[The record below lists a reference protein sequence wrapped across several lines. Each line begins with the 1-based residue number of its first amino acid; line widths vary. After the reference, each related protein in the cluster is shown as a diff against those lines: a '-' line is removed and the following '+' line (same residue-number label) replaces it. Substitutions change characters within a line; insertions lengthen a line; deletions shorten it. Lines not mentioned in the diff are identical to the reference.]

1 MNYNAKYVVRL
12 TEEERAEL
20 QGLVRRGKVAAAK
33 RSRAQVLLKA
43 DAGLEG
49 SGSTDEQ
56 VAQSL
61 EVSTRSVNR
70 VRKAYVEEGLSAA
83 IKRQQGRSPLEPVS
97 IIVPNKVVEQF
108 LRYRVAESLGIAAN
122 LRFPFLRSYL
132 AKQIESIDS
141 GLKILDADDLQIILF
156 ECIRSAR
163 HRNDPELKPVRDY
176 VEAGSK
182 SASDIE
188 LRTLLFAGHMAQL
201 FREYSISRRPM
212 LRRWGV
218 ASSTAT

>member
-12 TEEERAEL
+12 TEEERDEL

-56 VAQSL
+56 VAQAL

-83 IKRQQGRSPLEPVS
+83 IERQPRRTQPRRKLDGAAEAHLVAVACSPPPAGQARWTLRLLSDKLVELQ
-97 IIVPNKVVEQF
+97 VVE
-108 LRYRVAESLGIAAN
+108 
-122 LRFPFLRSYL
+122 
-132 AKQIESIDS
+132 
-141 GLKILDADDLQIILF
+141 
-156 ECIRSAR
+156 
-163 HRNDPELKPVRDY
+163 
-176 VEAGSK
+176 
-182 SASDIE
+182 
-188 LRTLLFAGHMAQL
+188 
-201 FREYSISRRPM
+201 SISRECVRQT
-212 LRRWGV
+212 LKKRSQAVVEAALGV
-218 ASSTAT
+218 AAAGRPRLCVRDGRRPRRIPASARSTSAAGDARRGQQAVGG

>member
-61 EVSTRSVNR
+61 EASTRSVNR

-83 IKRQQGRSPLEPVS
+83 IERQPRRKQPRRKLDGAAEAHLVAVACSPPPAGQTRWTLRLLS
-97 IIVPNKVVEQF
+97 DKLVE
-108 LRYRVAESLGIAAN
+108 
-122 LRFPFLRSYL
+122 
-132 AKQIESIDS
+132 
-141 GLKILDADDLQIILF
+141 LQI
-156 ECIRSAR
+156 
-163 HRNDPELKPVRDY
+163 
-176 VEAGSK
+176 VE
-182 SASDIE
+182 
-188 LRTLLFAGHMAQL
+188 
-201 FREYSISRRPM
+201 SISRECVRQT
-212 LRRWGV
+212 LKKTI
-218 ASSTAT
+218 SSRG

>member
-43 DAGLEG
+43 DAGLKG

-83 IKRQQGRSPLEPVS
+83 IERQPRRKQPRRKLDGAAEAHLVAGSVFTAARRPDAVDFA
-97 IIVPNKVVEQF
+97 IVERQA
-108 LRYRVAESLGIAAN
+108 RRAAN
-122 LRFPFLRSYL
+122 RR
-132 AKQIESIDS
+132 ID
-141 GLKILDADDLQIILF
+141 Q
-156 ECIRSAR
+156 
-163 HRNDPELKPVRDY
+163 P
-176 VEAGSK
+176 
-182 SASDIE
+182 
-188 LRTLLFAGHMAQL
+188 
-201 FREYSISRRPM
+201 
-212 LRRWGV
+212 
-218 ASSTAT
+218 